1 MKNGLY
7 VSQNSKRILCII
19 QLLSC
24 LQLAFVGVIYP
35 CLVLQY
41 MGQAAFLSKNIPAVH
56 NSFYLSIPSKIQNT
70 TDFCD
75 MLLKNSVDC

>member
-1 MKNGLY
+1 MHHSAL
-7 VSQNSKRILCII
+7 VLI

-41 MGQAAFLSKNIPAVH
+41 MGQAAFLSKNMAAVN

-70 TDFCD
+70 KLFSD
-75 MLLKNSVDC
+75 LLFHTLPRNSV